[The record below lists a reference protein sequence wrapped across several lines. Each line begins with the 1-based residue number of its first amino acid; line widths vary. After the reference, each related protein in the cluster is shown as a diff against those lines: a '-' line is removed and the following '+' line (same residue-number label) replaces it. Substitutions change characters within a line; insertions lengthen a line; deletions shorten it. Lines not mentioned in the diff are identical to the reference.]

1 MVLKL
6 APLTLKTR
14 LTSRP
19 KMLEV
24 CLTPREPES
33 LMEEVTHHRMAVG
46 PSEVP
51 LEHLVVEA
59 EPLVVASQTCAGQS
73 GKRVRLLRLCVDIC
87 SDGLIRA
94 AHGTLAALA
103 ATSTETPRLKGFLM
117 CLPFTTGLDREP
129 GTLPNT
135 AVSLNP
141 AGL

>member
-1 MVLKL
+1 
-6 APLTLKTR
+6 
-14 LTSRP
+14 
-19 KMLEV
+19 MLEV
-24 CLTPREPES
+24 CLAPRQPER
-33 LMEEVTHHRMAVG
+33 LTEVVSHHRIAVG

-59 EPLVVASQTCAGQS
+59 EPLVVASQTCTGQS

-94 AHGTLAALA
+94 PHGMLAALA
-103 ATSTETPRLKGFLM
+103 ATSTETPHLKGFLM
-117 CLPFTTGLDREP
+117 CLAFTTGLDREL

-135 AVSLNP
+135 PVSLNP